1 VAGGLWYD
9 WRVIAPPT
17 LERIVALALEED
29 FGRGDITTDACVDRD
44 ARGQAVMRARE
55 PLVVCG
61 IDVARTVFRQVDPE
75 LCFEPLLKDGTPADG
90 GAEVLT
96 LTGRASSI
104 LHGERVALNFMQ
116 RLSAV
121 ATKTRDCV
129 KALPLGSKTRI
140 TDTRKTT
147 PGLRALERYAVR
159 CGGGHNHRED
169 LAAAILIKD
178 NHVAASGGVRNAIQ
192 RAKAYAP
199 HTSRIL
205 CEVDSLEQLS
215 EALDAGADAIM
226 LDNFDDGGV
235 ARAVELV
242 NGRAILEVSGGVDK
256 QRIPALAKLGVDAI
270 SIGALTHSAGS
281 VDLGLDWT

>member
-1 VAGGLWYD
+1 
-9 WRVIAPPT
+9 VIASPT
-17 LERIVALALEED
+17 LERVVALALEED
-29 FGRGDITTDACVDRD
+29 FGRGDITTAACVARD
-44 ARGQAVMRARE
+44 APGQAVMRARE

-61 IDVARTVFRQVDPE
+61 IDVARAVFRLVDPE
-75 LCFEPLLKDGTPADG
+75 LRVDARVQDGASVAR
-90 GAEVLT
+90 GAEVLEVS
-96 LTGRASSI
+96 GRASSI

-121 ATKTRDCV
+121 ATKTRACV
-129 KALPLGSKTRI
+129 DALPAGSPTRI

-169 LAAAILIKD
+169 LAAAVLIKD
-178 NHVAASGGVRNAIQ
+178 NHVAAAGGVRKAIE

-205 CEVDSLEQLS
+205 CEVDSLDQLQ
-215 EALDAGADAIM
+215 EALAAGADAIM
-226 LDNFDDGGV
+226 LDNFDDEGV
-235 ARAVELV
+235 ARAVEIV
-242 NGRAILEVSGGVDK
+242 KGRAIVEVSGGVDK
-256 QRIPALAKLGVDAI
+256 QRIPALAKLGVNVI

-281 VDLGLDWT
+281 VDLGLDWR

>member
-1 VAGGLWYD
+1 MTA
-9 WRVIAPPT
+9 RVIAPPT

-29 FGRGDITTDACVDRD
+29 FGRGDVTTAACVSPETTGR
-44 ARGQAVMRARE
+44 AAMHARE

-61 IDVARTVFRQVDPE
+61 VEIARTVFRQVDPE
-75 LCFEPLLKDGTPADG
+75 LELTARVQDGARVER
-90 GAEVLT
+90 GAEL
-96 LTGRASSI
+96 LSLSGRASSI

-121 ATKTRDCV
+121 ATKTRACV
-129 KALPLGSKTRI
+129 DLLPAGSTTRI

-147 PGLRALERYAVR
+147 PGLRAFERYAVR

-169 LAAAILIKD
+169 LAAAVLIKD
-178 NHVAASGGVRNAIQ
+178 NHVAASGGVRSAVE
-192 RAKAYAP
+192 RAKSYAP

-205 CEVDSLEQLS
+205 CEVDSLDQLQ

-226 LDNFDDGGV
+226 LDNFDDAAV
-235 ARAVELV
+235 ARAVALV
-242 NGRAILEVSGGVDK
+242 RGRALIEVSGGVDR

-281 VDLGLDWT
+281 VDIGLDWR